1 MSAMGSSTKVSLM
14 KYVHVCTSHGAALPP
29 LGKTALSLI
38 IAKRRDEQLAKAR
51 IKPVTTKVS
60 RYLARKAPSVARAL
74 RKVLAKH
81 RKKIA
86 AKVAKLYAETLTKDA
101 AGDLARIARILEN
114 LDTDDL
120 GTDLEGEL
128 APAMLAAFRRAAAVG
143 ATQVGF
149 SIDDITDQVDKAA
162 VAYAD
167 KRGGELIKDL
177 AGTTDEAMRSLL
189 ARAVEQGMSADEL
202 SDEVEQMG
210 AFGDY
215 RADLIA
221 RTELAF
227 AHVQGNVEGWKAS
240 GQVVGKRS
248 ILGDLHDMPDEC
260 DDAADAG
267 VVDMDD
273 DFVPGLDF
281 PPYHPQCVCDVV
293 PVLEDA
299 DSGD

>member
-1 MSAMGSSTKVSLM
+1 MNGKHAMNR
-14 KYVHVCTSHGAALPP
+14 YVHVCTSHGVGMPALRKAA
-29 LGKTALSLI
+29 AVEI
-38 IAKRRDEQLAKAR
+38 IANLAEAQLAKGR
-51 IKPVTTKVS
+51 IKPVTTNVGRYVS
-60 RYLARKAPSVARAL
+60 RKAPSIARAL

-81 RKKIA
+81 RKTIA

-114 LDTDDL
+114 LNTDDL

-149 SIDDITDQVDKAA
+149 SIDDITNQVDKAA
-162 VAYAD
+162 VAYAE

-189 ARAVEQGMSADEL
+189 SRAVEEGMSADEL
-202 SDEVEQMG
+202 SSAVEQAG

-248 ILGDLHDMPDEC
+248 ILGDLHDVPDEC
-260 DDAADAG
+260 DDCADAG
-267 VVDMDD
+267 EVGLDD

-281 PPYHPQCVCDVV
+281 PPYHPACVCDVV